1 MVRGP
6 HPSNPN
12 PWRETMARPIEA
24 TPVLTGKDAA
34 KFAQAASNP
43 KPYTPPTFDFSK
55 MHATVKAITAK
66 RAEK

>member
-1 MVRGP
+1 
-6 HPSNPN
+6 
-12 PWRETMARPIEA
+12 MARPIEA

-55 MHATVKAITAK
+55 MHATIKAITAK